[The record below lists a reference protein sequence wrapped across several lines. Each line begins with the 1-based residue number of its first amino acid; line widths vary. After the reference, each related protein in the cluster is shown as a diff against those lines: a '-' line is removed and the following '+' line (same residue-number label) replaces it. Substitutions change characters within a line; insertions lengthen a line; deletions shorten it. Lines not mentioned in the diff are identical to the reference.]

1 MVSIDLRTTFLAHR
15 MHETEFSVKERISVA
30 AQTEAGDVAGL
41 VNRAYRPAP
50 AMGGWTH
57 EANWVRGPRTTVPQ
71 VSALI
76 DKGGAILKM
85 TDSTGSLIACVHV
98 SASDAATR
106 IGMLATDPSLQG
118 IGLGSQMLDAAE
130 RYAAARGMP
139 RTAMINVLECRG
151 ELIAFYERRGYRR
164 TGVVHPYPLS
174 EGCGSP
180 VTDALTVVEMA
191 KVITDRLS
199 ECQAKPFRFKNFNLQ

>member
-1 MVSIDLRTTFLAHR
+1 
-15 MHETEFSVKERISVA
+15 MHETEFSMEERFSVA
-30 AQTEAGDVAGL
+30 AHTEAGDVAAL

-50 AMGGWTH
+50 AKGGWTH
-57 EANWVRGPRTTVPQ
+57 EADWVHGPRTTVPQ

-76 DKGGAILKM
+76 DNGGAILKM
-85 TDSTGSLIACVHV
+85 TDSASRLIACVHV

-106 IGMLATDPSLQG
+106 IGMLATDPTLQG

-130 RYAAARGMP
+130 RYAAAHSMP
-139 RTAMINVLECRG
+139 RTAVINVLECRG

-174 EGCGSP
+174 DGFGSP
-180 VTDALTVVEMA
+180 VMEGMTVVEMA
-191 KVITDRLS
+191 KVITDRLNES
-199 ECQAKPFRFKNFNLQ
+199 QAKPFRFKNFNLQ